1 MATTTAR
8 TCFVVQAKGAK
19 DFTLRRTPS
28 TRHRPSTRCRGTCRF
43 EKETSPADRLHADT
57 GDWLYIPRGF
67 WHRAHARDHSL
78 SISIGVLSPAA
89 RGTAQRRAWDSLP
102 PQADAA
108 AGGWR

>member
-1 MATTTAR
+1 MISRWLGDTTLESFMSVTTSGSPTSRPAR
-8 TCFVVQAKGAK
+8 PRDMQ
-19 DFTLRRTPS
+19 
-28 TRHRPSTRCRGTCRF
+28 F
-43 EKETSPADRLHADT
+43 EKETPVLACTLIP

-67 WHRAHARDHSL
+67 GHRAHAREHSL